1 MARPCPCGRK
11 LTYETCCGR
20 FIDGGQAPSTAA
32 ELMRSRFTAYGE
44 GAVDYLVRTTGG
56 AARESLDR
64 VALTEHCKAIRLVKL
79 EIVKTEGG
87 GPTDSTGVVAFRAI
101 LRQGGQKYE
110 QTERSRFA
118 RAPETG
124 HWVYVDGE
132 ID

>member
-1 MARPCPCGRK
+1 
-11 LTYETCCGR
+11 
-20 FIDGGQAPSTAA
+20 
-32 ELMRSRFTAYGE
+32 MRSRFTAYGE

-56 AARESLDR
+56 TARESLD
-64 VALTEHCKAIRLVKL
+64 VGALTEHCKAIRLVRL
-79 EIVKTEGG
+79 EILRTEGG
-87 GPTDSTGVVAFRAI
+87 GPADVSGVVAFRAI

-118 RAPETG
+118 RVPETG